1 MTIRAIRMP
10 ITTAKSSPSKRGRVS
25 LLIFAKAPIAGAV
38 KTRLGRD
45 IGFVAAAA
53 WYRRSLARTV
63 AVAKRSGIPFR
74 IAAAPSVA
82 SFTRTSPLRQRIC
95 DQPMGDLGRR
105 MAGVAKRSRGACV
118 IVGSDIPDLSPD
130 ILKRA
135 QADVAHFDLVLGPA
149 RDGGYYLIGL
159 KTPAHAFRLFRS
171 VRWSSPHAMADTLA
185 NAPKHW
191 RVGLLA
197 ILADVD
203 VAADLKSATLA
214 QTIRKLIGPA

>member
-1 MTIRAIRMP
+1 MPTMTIRAIRMP
-10 ITTAKSSPSKRGRVS
+10 ITTAKSSPSKRGRLS
-25 LLIFAKAPIAGAV
+25 LLIFAKAPI
-38 KTRLGRD
+38 
-45 IGFVAAAA
+45 VAAAA

-63 AVAKRSGIPFR
+63 AAAKRSDVPFL
-74 IAAAPSVA
+74 IAAAPSAA
-82 SFTRTSPLRQRIC
+82 SFNRASSFRQRIC

-105 MAGVAKRSRGACV
+105 MAAVAKRSRGACV

-130 ILKRA
+130 ILRRSH
-135 QADVAHFDLVLGPA
+135 ADVARFDLILGPA

-191 RVGLLA
+191 RVGFLPMLQ
-197 ILADVD
+197 DVD
-203 VAADLKSATLA
+203 CVDDLDSRRAN
-214 QTIRKLIGPA
+214 RRPMRW

>member
-10 ITTAKSSPSKRGRVS
+10 ITTAKFSPSKRGRVT

-38 KTRLGRD
+38 KTRLARD

-82 SFTRTSPLRQRIC
+82 SFTRASPLRQRIC
-95 DQPMGDLGRR
+95 GQPMGDLGRR
-105 MAGVAKRSRGACV
+105 MAAVAKRSRGACV

-130 ILKRA
+130 ILKLAR
-135 QADVAHFDLVLGPA
+135 ADVARFDLILGPA

-171 VRWSSPHAMADTLA
+171 VRWSNLHTMADTLA
-185 NAPKHW
+185 NVPKHW
-191 RVGLLA
+191 RVGFLPMLQ
-197 ILADVD
+197 DVD
-203 VAADLKSATLA
+203 CVDDLESPRAN
-214 QTIRKLIGPA
+214 RRPMRW